1 MKNETTKFSVS
12 RAILVISNRIKHW
25 ALIIFPLCFFFIS
38 CNGSKKQSAGQEVNE
53 VKLQTE
59 DILFP
64 VSEVLNLKSY
74 YLSSYFHNDSLSLIY
89 GYNYK
94 SHALDCMVFKQKTA
108 YEIANIA
115 FKSGGISCNAFCN
128 RAFYTN
134 SGLYLDL

>member
-59 DILFP
+59 DILFT
-64 VSEVLNLKSY
+64 VITIAIHKNNAIICL
-74 YLSSYFHNDSLSLIY
+74 LIFIMT
-89 GYNYK
+89 
-94 SHALDCMVFKQKTA
+94 L
-108 YEIANIA
+108 
-115 FKSGGISCNAFCN
+115 
-128 RAFYTN
+128 
-134 SGLYLDL
+134 

>member
-1 MKNETTKFSVS
+1 MKRKKNEFSEFIAISVIIA
-12 RAILVISNRIKHW
+12 RAKHW

-89 GYNYK
+89 GIVNK
-94 SHALDCMVFKQKTA
+94 
-108 YEIANIA
+108 
-115 FKSGGISCNAFCN
+115 ISYFRINV
-128 RAFYTN
+128 
-134 SGLYLDL
+134 L

>member
-12 RAILVISNRIKHW
+12 SAILVISNRIKHW

-94 SHALDCMVFKQKTA
+94 SHALDCMDLKRHQ
-108 YEIANIA
+108 
-115 FKSGGISCNAFCN
+115 ISQILLSSQGNQ
-128 RAFYTN
+128 
-134 SGLYLDL
+134 L

>member
-1 MKNETTKFSVS
+1 M
-12 RAILVISNRIKHW
+12 
-25 ALIIFPLCFFFIS
+25 
-38 CNGSKKQSAGQEVNE
+38 
-53 VKLQTE
+53 KLQTE

-94 SHALDCMVFKQKTA
+94 SHALEIGRITEEYYDER
-108 YEIANIA
+108 YEA
-115 FKSGGISCNAFCN
+115 ISKELKEPFCN

>member
-1 MKNETTKFSVS
+1 MKRKKNEFSEFIAISVIIA
-12 RAILVISNRIKHW
+12 RAKHW

-74 YLSSYFHNDSLSLIY
+74 YLSSPVHGDSVNILI
-89 GYNYK
+89 
-94 SHALDCMVFKQKTA
+94 SEF
-108 YEIANIA
+108 
-115 FKSGGISCNAFCN
+115 
-128 RAFYTN
+128 
-134 SGLYLDL
+134 DLWIQL

>member
-12 RAILVISNRIKHW
+12 RAILAISNRIKHW

-94 SHALDCMVFKQKTA
+94 FEASSD
-108 YEIANIA
+108 IANIA

>member
-12 RAILVISNRIKHW
+12 RAILAISNRIKHW

-64 VSEVLNLKSY
+64 RFGGFEFEVLL
-74 YLSSYFHNDSLSLIY
+74 F
-89 GYNYK
+89 
-94 SHALDCMVFKQKTA
+94 VFL
-108 YEIANIA
+108 
-115 FKSGGISCNAFCN
+115 FS
-128 RAFYTN
+128 
-134 SGLYLDL
+134 